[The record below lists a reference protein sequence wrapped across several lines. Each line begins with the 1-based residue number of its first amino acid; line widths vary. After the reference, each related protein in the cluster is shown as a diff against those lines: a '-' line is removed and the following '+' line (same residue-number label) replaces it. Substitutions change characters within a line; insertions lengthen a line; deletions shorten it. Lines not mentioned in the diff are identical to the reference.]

1 MRVKIYRGRDVMK
14 KKYEITFKM
23 VNGEI
28 GHLIEETSLIRAR
41 NSMKNKFEE
50 ELDSPVLALAEDLVI
65 VKANVQYFTVEEYGN

>member
-1 MRVKIYRGRDVMK
+1 MK

-65 VKANVQYFTVEEYGN
+65 VKANVQYFVVEEYQG